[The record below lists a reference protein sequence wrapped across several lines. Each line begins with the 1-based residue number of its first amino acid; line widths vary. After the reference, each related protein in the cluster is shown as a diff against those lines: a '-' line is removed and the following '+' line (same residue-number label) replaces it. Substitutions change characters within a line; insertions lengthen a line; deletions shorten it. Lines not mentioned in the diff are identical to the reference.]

1 MVHTMCAPH
10 GAHHVC
16 TMCVPC
22 VYHVT
27 WCTHGA
33 HVCTCVLT
41 IITASPVPL
50 AMVLVGHRRALLTVV
65 MVMMSWPLHGPSV
78 CFSQHAGSHGA
89 IRPSRR
95 YQTTVYFTMIKDV
108 LHIMFTLVRKRKD
121 SSFWSYK
128 SYCEWSQ
135 SLRVRIGSSRRKSR
149 QHRL

>member
-1 MVHTMCAPH
+1 MCVHMVHTMCAPH

-22 VYHVT
+22 DMVHT
-27 WCTHGA
+27 W
-33 HVCTCVLT
+33 CTCVLT

-121 SSFWSYK
+121 SSF
-128 SYCEWSQ
+128 
-135 SLRVRIGSSRRKSR
+135 
-149 QHRL
+149 